1 MQRIDHSL
9 PWSHLGTQRQ
19 LSVFRFGSGSRKVYI
34 QASLHADELPGMRTA
49 WELKKRLSELE
60 AQGQLKG
67 VIELVPVANPI
78 GLDQHLQSSHLG
90 RFESGSGKN
99 FNRAFVELSGPVGD
113 LIGDRLGSDAAANVA
128 LIRQTMGEVLDGLPA
143 PAPAPASQ
151 LQALQR
157 LLLRHACDADI
168 TLDLHCDFEAA
179 IHLYALPQHWPQW
192 QSLAARLKAGVAL
205 LCEDS
210 GGSSFDESCSTPW
223 LRLARDF
230 PRAAIP
236 AANLATTLEL
246 GSMGD
251 TRVEQAQ
258 ANCEAIL
265 GFLAEQGLIDGHW
278 PATPDACCEGMPF
291 EGTQY
296 LFAPHHGVVSFLR
309 EAGEWVERGDAIF
322 EVVDPLNDI
331 VTVVRTATSG
341 VLFALDRS
349 RYTEPGIWQAKVAGR
364 EPIRSGKLTN
374 D

>member
-9 PWSHLGTQRQ
+9 PWGHLGTARQ
-19 LSVFRFGSGSRKVYI
+19 LSVFRFGSGGRKVYI

-49 WELKKRLSELE
+49 WELKQRLTELE
-60 AQGQLKG
+60 RQGRLQG

-78 GLDQHLQSSHLG
+78 GLDQQVQGSHLG
-90 RFESGSGKN
+90 RFELGSGKN

-113 LIGDRLGSDAAANVA
+113 LIGKQLGTDAAVNIA
-128 LIRQTMGEVLDGLPA
+128 LIRRTMVQVLDELS
-143 PAPAPASQ
+143 APASQ
-151 LQALQR
+151 LQALHR

-179 IHLYALPQHWPQW
+179 IHLYALPQHWPKW

-210 GGSSFDESCSTPW
+210 GGSSFDESCSSPW

-230 PRAAIP
+230 PQAAIP
-236 AANLATTLEL
+236 PANLAATLEL

-251 TRVEQAQ
+251 TRVEQAR

-265 GFLAEQGLIDGHW
+265 GFLAEQGLISGQW
-278 PATPDACCEGMPF
+278 PAAPDHCCEGMPF

-296 LFAPHHGVVSFLR
+296 LFAPHPGVVSFLR
-309 EAGEWVERGDAIF
+309 DAGEWVERGDALF
-322 EVVDPLNDI
+322 EVVDPLNDR
-331 VTVVRTATSG
+331 VSTVRAGTSG
-341 VLFALDRS
+341 VLFALDRG
-349 RYTEPGIWQAKVAGR
+349 RYTQPGIWLAKVAGR
-364 EPIRSGKLTN
+364 EAIRAGKLIN

>member
-9 PWSHLGTQRQ
+9 PWGHLGTARQ
-19 LSVFRFGSGSRKVYI
+19 LSVFRFGSGGRKVYI

-49 WELKKRLSELE
+49 WELKQRLTELE
-60 AQGQLKG
+60 RQGRLQA

-78 GLDQHLQSSHLG
+78 GLDQQVQGSHLG
-90 RFESGSGKN
+90 RFELGSGKN

-113 LIGDRLGSDAAANVA
+113 LIGKQLGTDAAVNIA
-128 LIRQTMGEVLDGLPA
+128 LIRRTMVQVLDEL
-143 PAPAPASQ
+143 PAPASQ
-151 LQALQR
+151 LQALHR

-179 IHLYALPQHWPQW
+179 IHLYALPQHWPKW

-210 GGSSFDESCSTPW
+210 GGSSFDESCSSPW

-230 PRAAIP
+230 PQAAIP
-236 AANLATTLEL
+236 PANLAATLEL

-251 TRVEQAQ
+251 TRVEQAR

-265 GFLAEQGLIDGHW
+265 GFLAEQGLISGQW
-278 PATPDACCEGMPF
+278 PATPDQCCEGMPF

-296 LFAPHHGVVSFLR
+296 LFAPHPGVVSFLR
-309 EAGEWVERGDAIF
+309 DAGEWVERGDALF
-322 EVVDPLNDI
+322 EVVDPLNDR
-331 VTVVRTATSG
+331 VSTVRAGTSG
-341 VLFALDRS
+341 VLFALDRG
-349 RYTEPGIWQAKVAGR
+349 RYTQPGIWLAKVAGR
-364 EPIRSGKLTN
+364 EAIRAGKLIN

>member
-9 PWSHLGTQRQ
+9 PWGHLGTARQ
-19 LSVFRFGSGSRKVYI
+19 LSVFRFGNGGRKVYI

-49 WELKKRLSELE
+49 WELKQRLTELE
-60 AQGQLKG
+60 RQGRLQG

-78 GLDQHLQSSHLG
+78 GLDQQVQGSHLG
-90 RFESGSGKN
+90 RFELGSGKN

-113 LIGDRLGSDAAANVA
+113 LIGKQLGTDAAVNIA
-128 LIRQTMGEVLDGLPA
+128 LIRRTMVQVLDEL
-143 PAPAPASQ
+143 PAPASQ
-151 LQALQR
+151 LQALHR

-179 IHLYALPQHWPQW
+179 IHLYALPQHWPKW

-210 GGSSFDESCSTPW
+210 GGSSFDESCSSPW

-230 PRAAIP
+230 PQAAIP
-236 AANLATTLEL
+236 PANLAATLEL

-251 TRVEQAQ
+251 TRVEQAR

-265 GFLAEQGLIDGHW
+265 GFLAEQGLISGQW
-278 PATPDACCEGMPF
+278 PAAPDQCCEGMPF

-296 LFAPHHGVVSFLR
+296 LFAPHPGVVSFLR
-309 EAGEWVERGDAIF
+309 DAGEWVERGDALF
-322 EVVDPLNDI
+322 EVVDPLNDR
-331 VTVVRTATSG
+331 VSTVRAGTSG
-341 VLFALDRS
+341 VLFALDRG
-349 RYTEPGIWQAKVAGR
+349 RYTQPGIWLAKVAGR
-364 EPIRSGKLTN
+364 EAIRAGKLIN

>member
-9 PWSHLGTQRQ
+9 PWGHLGTARQ
-19 LSVFRFGSGSRKVYI
+19 LSVFRFGSGGRKVYI

-49 WELKKRLSELE
+49 WELKQRLTELE
-60 AQGQLKG
+60 RQGRLQG

-78 GLDQHLQSSHLG
+78 GLDQQVQGSHLG
-90 RFESGSGKN
+90 RFELGSGKN

-113 LIGDRLGSDAAANVA
+113 LIGKQLGTDAAVNIA
-128 LIRQTMGEVLDGLPA
+128 LIRRTMVQVLDEL
-143 PAPAPASQ
+143 PAPASQ
-151 LQALQR
+151 LQALHL

-179 IHLYALPQHWPQW
+179 IHLYALPQHWPKW

-210 GGSSFDESCSTPW
+210 GGSSFDESCSSPW

-230 PRAAIP
+230 PQAAIP
-236 AANLATTLEL
+236 PANLAATLEL

-251 TRVEQAQ
+251 TRVEQAR

-265 GFLAEQGLIDGHW
+265 GFLAEQGLISGQW
-278 PATPDACCEGMPF
+278 PAAPDQCCEGMPF

-296 LFAPHHGVVSFLR
+296 LFAPHPGVVSFLR
-309 EAGEWVERGDAIF
+309 DAGEWVERGDALF
-322 EVVDPLNDI
+322 EVVDPLNDR
-331 VTVVRTATSG
+331 VSTVRAGTSG
-341 VLFALDRS
+341 VLFALDRG
-349 RYTEPGIWQAKVAGR
+349 RYTQPGIWLAKVAGR
-364 EPIRSGKLTN
+364 EAIRAGKLIN

>member
-1 MQRIDHSL
+1 MQRIDHTL
-9 PWSHLGTQRQ
+9 PWSHLGTERR
-19 LSVFRFGSGSRKVYI
+19 LSVFRYGHGPRKAYI

-49 WELKKRLSELE
+49 WELKQRLNDLE
-60 AQGQLKG
+60 AQGLLKG

-78 GLDQHLQSSHLG
+78 GLDQHLQSAHMG
-90 RFESGSGKN
+90 RFELGSGKN
-99 FNRAFVELSGPVGD
+99 FNRSFVELSTPVAQR
-113 LIGDRLGSDAAANVA
+113 IGERLGDDPAANIT
-128 LIRQTMGEVLDGLPA
+128 LIRQTMAEVLDDLPS
-143 PAPAPASQ
+143 PASQ
-151 LQALQR
+151 LEALHR

-179 IHLYALPQHWPQW
+179 IHLYALPQQWPQW
-192 QSLAARLKAGVAL
+192 RSLAARLNAGVAL

-210 GGSSFDESCSTPW
+210 GGSSFDESCSSPW
-223 LRLARDF
+223 LRLAKAF
-230 PRAAIP
+230 PAAAIP

-265 GFLAEQGLIDGHW
+265 GFLAEQGFIAGDW
-278 PATPDACCEGMPF
+278 PSAPAECCEGFPF

-309 EAGEWVERGDAIF
+309 EAGDWVERGDPLF
-322 EVVDPLNDI
+322 EVVDPLSDL
-331 VTVVRTATSG
+331 VTTVRAGTSG
-341 VLFALDRS
+341 VLFALDRG
-349 RYTEPGIWQAKVAGR
+349 RYTQPGIWQAKVAGR
-364 EPIRSGKLTN
+364 EPIRTGKLIN

>member
-9 PWSHLGTQRQ
+9 PWGHLGTARQ
-19 LSVFRFGSGSRKVYI
+19 LSVFRFGNAGRKVYI

-49 WELKKRLSELE
+49 WELKQRLAELE
-60 AQGQLKG
+60 RQGRLQG

-78 GLDQHLQSSHLG
+78 GLDQQVQGSHLG
-90 RFESGSGKN
+90 RFELGSGKN

-113 LIGDRLGSDAAANVA
+113 LIGKQLGDDAAANVA
-128 LIRQTMGEVLDGLPA
+128 LIRRTMLQVLDEL
-143 PAPAPASQ
+143 PAPASQ
-151 LQALQR
+151 LQALHR

-179 IHLYALPQHWPQW
+179 IHLYALPQHWPRW

-210 GGSSFDESCSTPW
+210 GGSSFDESCSSPW
-223 LRLARDF
+223 LRLVRDF

-236 AANLATTLEL
+236 PANLAATLEL

-251 TRVEQAQ
+251 TRVEQAR

-265 GFLAEQGLIDGHW
+265 GFLAEQGLISGQW
-278 PATPDACCEGMPF
+278 PAAPDECCEGMPF

-296 LFAPHHGVVSFLR
+296 LFAPHPGVVSFLR
-309 EAGEWVERGDAIF
+309 DAGEWVERGDALF

-331 VTVVRTATSG
+331 VSTVRAGISG
-341 VLFALDRS
+341 VLFALDRG
-349 RYTEPGIWQAKVAGR
+349 RYTQPGVWLAKVAGR
-364 EPIRSGKLTN
+364 EAIRTGKLIN

>member
-1 MQRIDHSL
+1 MQRIDHVL
-9 PWSHLGTQRQ
+9 PWSHLGSERS
-19 LSVFRFGSGSRKVYI
+19 LSVFRYGAGTRKVYI

-49 WELKKRLSELE
+49 WELKQRLNELE
-60 AQGQLKG
+60 QQGRLQG

-78 GLDQHLQSSHLG
+78 GLDQHVQGAHMG
-90 RFESGSGKN
+90 RFELGSGKN
-99 FNRAFVELSGPVGD
+99 FNRAFVELSAPVGA
-113 LIGDRLGSDAAANVA
+113 LIGERLGADAEANVA
-128 LIRQTMGEVLDGLPA
+128 LIRQTMCQVFDEL
-143 PAPAPASQ
+143 PAPASQ
-151 LQALQR
+151 LEALHR

-168 TLDLHCDFEAA
+168 TLDLHCDFDAA

-223 LRLARDF
+223 LRLARAF
-230 PRAAIP
+230 PNAAIP

-251 TRVEQAQ
+251 TRVDQAQ

-265 GFLAEQGLIDGHW
+265 GFLAEQGFISGEW
-278 PATPDACCEGMPF
+278 PAAPSECCEGLPF
-291 EGTQY
+291 EGTEY

-309 EAGEWVERGDAIF
+309 NAGEWVEKGDALF
-322 EVVDPLNDI
+322 EVVDPLQDR
-331 VTVVRTATSG
+331 VTTVRAGTSG
-341 VLFALDRS
+341 VLFALDRG

-364 EPIRSGKLTN
+364 VAFRTGKLTN

>member
-9 PWSHLGTQRQ
+9 PWGHLGTARQ
-19 LSVFRFGSGSRKVYI
+19 LSVFRFGSGGRKVYI

-49 WELKKRLSELE
+49 WELKQRLTELE
-60 AQGQLKG
+60 RQGRLQG

-78 GLDQHLQSSHLG
+78 GLDQQVQGSHLG
-90 RFESGSGKN
+90 RFELGSGKN

-113 LIGDRLGSDAAANVA
+113 LISKQLGTDAAVNIA
-128 LIRQTMGEVLDGLPA
+128 LIRRTMVQVLDELPA
-143 PAPAPASQ
+143 PGSQ
-151 LQALQR
+151 LQALHR

-179 IHLYALPQHWPQW
+179 IHLYALPQHWPKW

-210 GGSSFDESCSTPW
+210 GGSSFDESCSSPW

-230 PRAAIP
+230 PQAAIP
-236 AANLATTLEL
+236 PANLAATLEL

-251 TRVEQAQ
+251 TRVEQAR

-265 GFLAEQGLIDGHW
+265 GFLAEQGLISGQW
-278 PATPDACCEGMPF
+278 PAAPDQCCEGMPF

-296 LFAPHHGVVSFLR
+296 LFAPHPGVVSFLR
-309 EAGEWVERGDAIF
+309 DAGEWVERGDALF
-322 EVVDPLNDI
+322 EVVDPLNDR
-331 VTVVRTATSG
+331 VSTVRAGTSG
-341 VLFALDRS
+341 VLFALDRG
-349 RYTEPGIWQAKVAGR
+349 RYTQPGIWLAKVAGR
-364 EPIRSGKLTN
+364 EAIRAGKLIN

>member
-9 PWSHLGTQRQ
+9 PWGHLGTARQ
-19 LSVFRFGSGSRKVYI
+19 LSVFRFGSGGRKVYI

-49 WELKKRLSELE
+49 WELKQRLTELE
-60 AQGQLKG
+60 RQGRLQG

-78 GLDQHLQSSHLG
+78 GLDQQVQGSHLG
-90 RFESGSGKN
+90 RFELGSGKN

-113 LIGDRLGSDAAANVA
+113 LIGKQLGTDAAVNIA
-128 LIRQTMGEVLDGLPA
+128 LIRRTMVQVLDELPA
-143 PAPAPASQ
+143 PGSQ
-151 LQALQR
+151 LQALHL

-179 IHLYALPQHWPQW
+179 IHLYALPQHWPKW

-210 GGSSFDESCSTPW
+210 GGSSFDESCSSPW

-230 PRAAIP
+230 PQAAIP
-236 AANLATTLEL
+236 PANLAATLEL

-251 TRVEQAQ
+251 TRVEQAR

-265 GFLAEQGLIDGHW
+265 GFLAEQGLISGQW
-278 PATPDACCEGMPF
+278 PAAPDQCCEGMPF

-296 LFAPHHGVVSFLR
+296 LFAPHPGVVSFLR
-309 EAGEWVERGDAIF
+309 DAGEWVERGDALF
-322 EVVDPLNDI
+322 EVVDPLNDR
-331 VTVVRTATSG
+331 VSTVRAGTSG
-341 VLFALDRS
+341 VLFALDRG
-349 RYTEPGIWQAKVAGR
+349 RYTQPGIWLAKVAGR
-364 EPIRSGKLTN
+364 EAIRAGKLIN

>member
-1 MQRIDHSL
+1 MQRIDHPL
-9 PWSHLGTQRQ
+9 PWSHLGSERQ
-19 LSVFRFGSGSRKVYI
+19 LSVFRFGAGSRKVYI

-49 WELKKRLSELE
+49 WELKKRLGELE
-60 AQGQLKG
+60 ANGQLHG

-78 GLDQHLQSSHLG
+78 GLDQYVQSSHLG
-90 RFESGSGKN
+90 RFELGSGKN
-99 FNRAFVELSGPVGD
+99 FNRAFFELSGPVGD
-113 LIGDRLGSDAAANVA
+113 LIGGQLGTDAAANVA
-128 LIRQTMGEVLDGLPA
+128 LIRRTMGQVLDRLPA
-143 PAPAPASQ
+143 PGSQ
-151 LQALQR
+151 LEALHR
-157 LLLRHACDADI
+157 LLLRHACEAEI

-192 QSLAARLKAGVAL
+192 QPLAARLKAGVAL

-210 GGSSFDESCSTPW
+210 GGSSFDESCSAPW

-236 AANLATTLEL
+236 PANLATTLEL

-265 GFLAEQGLIDGHW
+265 GFLAEQGLISGDW
-278 PATPDACCEGMPF
+278 PPAPDACCEGMPF

-309 EAGEWVERGDAIF
+309 EAGEWVEEGDALF
-322 EVVDPLNDI
+322 EVVDPLQDK
-331 VTVVRTATSG
+331 VSVVRAGTRG
-341 VLFALDRS
+341 VLFALDRG
-349 RYTEPGIWQAKVAGR
+349 RYTQPGIWQAKVAGR
-364 EPIRSGKLTN
+364 DAIRAGKLIN

>member
-9 PWSHLGTQRQ
+9 PWGHLGTSRQ
-19 LSVFRFGSGSRKVYI
+19 LSVFRFGSGPRKVYI

-49 WELKKRLSELE
+49 WELKQRLGELE
-60 AQGQLKG
+60 RDGRLQCT
-67 VIELVPVANPI
+67 VELVPVANPI
-78 GLDQHLQSSHLG
+78 GLDQQLQGSHLG
-90 RFESGSGKN
+90 RFELGSGKN

-113 LIGDRLGSDAAANVA
+113 LVGKQLGDDAEANIV
-128 LIRQTMGEVLDGLPA
+128 LIRRAMVQVLDEL
-143 PAPAPASQ
+143 PAPASQ
-151 LQALQR
+151 LEALHR

-192 QSLAARLKAGVAL
+192 RSLAARLKAGVAL

-210 GGSSFDESCSTPW
+210 GGSSFDESCSSPW
-223 LRLARDF
+223 LRLARDY

-236 AANLATTLEL
+236 PANLATTLEL

-251 TRVEQAQ
+251 TRVPQAR

-265 GFLAEQGLIDGHW
+265 GFLAEQGLIDGDW
-278 PATPDACCEGMPF
+278 PTAPQDCCEGMSF
-291 EGTQY
+291 DGTEY

-309 EAGEWVERGDAIF
+309 EAGEWVERGDALF
-322 EVVDPLNDI
+322 EVVDPLSDQASI
-331 VTVVRTATSG
+331 VRAGTSG
-341 VLFALDRS
+341 VLFALDRG
-349 RYTEPGIWQAKVAGR
+349 RYTQPGIWLAKVAGR
-364 EPIRSGKLTN
+364 EPIRHGKLVN